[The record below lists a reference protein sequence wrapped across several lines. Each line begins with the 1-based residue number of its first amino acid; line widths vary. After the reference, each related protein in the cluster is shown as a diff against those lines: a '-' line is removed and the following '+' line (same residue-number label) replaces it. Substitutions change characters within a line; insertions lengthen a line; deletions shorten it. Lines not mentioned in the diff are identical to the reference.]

1 MFLIFFKE
9 YMLWIFIKRALPMND
24 LLISSNM
31 FLCWNYNE
39 LEHVFEQHYDLNYMV
54 SLKHALSIILKH

>member
-1 MFLIFFKE
+1 
-9 YMLWIFIKRALPMND
+9 MND

-39 LEHVFEQHYDLNYMV
+39 LEHVFEQHYDPNYMVEQLYDPNYMV
-54 SLKHALSIILKH
+54 SLNMHCP